1 MSSTEEKINRIAK
14 KIVSMAEIRHNYHGI
29 KIFVNP
35 GDHNPAHIHA
45 SYQRYESCFDINT
58 GEEIVGNL
66 PAQQKKQMKNWFH
79 SEKELDMKGW
89 YCDHAGNWHRPP
101 VKKASYDLDKP
112 LSKDNNFAGDMIILR
127 AIPYENYDVELW
139 FANGSHKIYN
149 VKKSIDATP
158 EYAPLKKLDV
168 FMNIIGVGSGLHWSE
183 DMDWDAYEFFKHG
196 RDI

>member
-29 KIFVNP
+29 KIFVYP
-35 GDHNPAHIHA
+35 RDHNPAHIHA
-45 SYQRYESCFDINT
+45 SYQGYESYFDINT
-58 GEEIVGNL
+58 GEEIGGNL
-66 PAQQKKQMKNWFH
+66 PSRQKRQMGVWFRT
-79 SEKELDMKGW
+79 EKDKDMQGW
-89 YCDHAGNWHRPP
+89 VCDNGNWKKPDI
-101 VKKASYDLDKP
+101 KKAFYDLDKP

-149 VKKSIDATP
+149 VKKSIDETP

-168 FMNIIGVGSGLHWSE
+168 FMNIIGVGSGLHWNE
-183 DMDWDAYEFFKHG
+183 DMDWDAYEFFKYG
-196 RDI
+196 QDI